1 MCVENTYTC
10 IRIIHHRKC
19 LEIRYKY
26 MSPDKVF
33 KYSTNHLLKY
43 FAFCLIINCKLEYYV
58 FGIKVGLG
66 FSRRKTMLQKT
77 K

>member
-43 FAFCLIINCKLEYYV
+43 FACSHVKMFIFSILLALVLKLD
-58 FGIKVGLG
+58 
-66 FSRRKTMLQKT
+66 
-77 K
+77 